1 MAFAFLLLIL
11 LAVLLAGVPIAYA
24 IGGLSILGNQWFGA
38 TSFARLAE
46 TQFSSINSF
55 VIMAIPFFILAG
67 HVMLKGQMARSL
79 FDFMSA
85 LTRWLTG
92 GVAIGATGACAL
104 FGALTGSSAA
114 AAAALSPVVVP
125 ELTRLGYPRSFA
137 CGLMAAGGTL
147 GIMIPPSVVFVV
159 YGAITSTSV
168 ADLFVAGVIPGLML
182 AGILAASC
190 WVLAKRGGFG
200 APQPFSFA
208 EVWRSFL
215 AALPSLLMPVIVLGG
230 IYSGI
235 FTPTEAAAVSVVYAI
250 LITKFV
256 YRTLRFAD
264 LPGIFIESSRS
275 SAVVLIILAASL
287 GLGLLASFLGVAEGL
302 ADGLKAM
309 HLSAWQFLLAVNVIL
324 LILGCFFDGL
334 TLLVLGTPLLLPSLR
349 ALDIN
354 LVHFCIVLTANIE
367 IAAITPP
374 VGFNLF
380 VISSTTRVRLG
391 EVARGAVPFVGA
403 MLVGLLILTFVPSLS
418 LAVLK

>member
-1 MAFAFLLLIL
+1 MAFGVLLLIL

-38 TSFARLAE
+38 TSFTRLAE

-67 HVMLKGQMARSL
+67 NIMLKGQMARSL

-85 LTRWLTG
+85 VTRWMTG

-125 ELTRLGYPRSFA
+125 ELTRLGYPRPFA

-159 YGAITSTSV
+159 YGALTSTSV
-168 ADLFVAGVIPGLML
+168 ADLFLAGVIPGLFL
-182 AGILAASC
+182 AG
-190 WVLAKRGGFG
+190 VLAVCCYLLARRGGYG
-200 APQPFSFA
+200 APQKFLLA
-208 EVWRSFL
+208 DVWRTFRS
-215 AALPSLLMPVIVLGG
+215 AIPSLLMPVIVLGG
-230 IYSGI
+230 IYSGM
-235 FTPTEAAAVSVVYAI
+235 FTPTEAAAISVVYAI
-250 LITKFV
+250 AVT
-256 YRTLRFAD
+256 RFAYKTLAWSD
-264 LPGIFIESSRS
+264 LPAIFSESARS

-287 GLGLLASFLGVAEGL
+287 GIGLLASFLGVAEDLAAWLKGL
-302 ADGLKAM
+302 Q
-309 HLSAWQFLLAVNVIL
+309 LSAWQFLLAVNVIL
-324 LILGCFFDGL
+324 LILGCFFDGF
-334 TLLVLGTPLLLPSLR
+334 TLLVLLTPLLLPSLK

-354 LVHFCIVLTANIE
+354 LVHFCIILTANIE
-367 IAAITPP
+367 IASITPP

-380 VISSTTRVRLG
+380 VISSTTKVRLT
-391 EVARGAVPFVGA
+391 EVARGAVPFVIA
-403 MLVGLLILTFVPSLS
+403 MIIGLLVLTYVPAMS
-418 LAVLK
+418 LALL

>member
-1 MAFAFLLLIL
+1 MAFGILLLIL

-38 TSFARLAE
+38 TSFTRLAE

-67 HVMLKGQMARSL
+67 NIMLKGQMARSL

-85 LTRWLTG
+85 CTRWMTG

-104 FGALTGSSAA
+104 FGSLTGSSAA

-159 YGAITSTSV
+159 YGALTSTSV
-168 ADLFVAGVIPGLML
+168 ADLFLAGVIPGLFL
-182 AGILAASC
+182 AG
-190 WVLAKRGGFG
+190 VLALCCYLLARRGGYG
-200 APQPFSFA
+200 APQQLLIA
-208 EVWRSFL
+208 DVWRTFK
-215 AALPSLLMPVIVLGG
+215 AAVPSIMMPVIVLGG
-230 IYSGI
+230 IYSGL
-235 FTPTEAAAVSVVYAI
+235 FTPTEAAAVSVVYAV
-250 LITKFV
+250 LVTRFV
-256 YRTLRFAD
+256 YRTLAFGD
-264 LPGIFIESSRS
+264 LPGIFADSARS

-287 GLGLLASFLGVAEGL
+287 GIGLLASFLGVAEDL
-302 ADGLKAM
+302 ASWLKALD
-309 HLSAWQFLLAVNVIL
+309 LSAWQFLLAVNVL
-324 LILGCFFDGL
+324 LLVLGCFFDGF
-334 TLLVLGTPLLLPSLR
+334 TLLVLLTPLLLPSLR

-354 LVHFCIVLTANIE
+354 LIHFCIILTANIE
-367 IAAITPP
+367 IASITPP

-380 VISSTTRVRLG
+380 VISSTTKVRLT
-391 EVARGAVPFVGA
+391 EVARGAVPFVIA
-403 MLVGLLILTFVPSLS
+403 MLLGLMVLTYVPWLS
-418 LAVLK
+418 LALL

>member
-1 MAFAFLLLIL
+1 MAFAFLLVIL

-24 IGGLSILGNQWFGA
+24 IGGLAILGNQWFGA
-38 TSFARLAE
+38 TSFTRLAE

-67 HVMLKGQMARSL
+67 NVMLKGQMARSL

-168 ADLFVAGVIPGLML
+168 ADLFLAGVIPGILL
-182 AGILAASC
+182 SAILALCC
-190 WVLAKRGGFG
+190 WALAKRGGYG
-200 APQPFSFA
+200 APQPFRFG
-208 EVWRSFL
+208 EVMRSFWV
-215 AALPSLLMPVIVLGG
+215 AVPSILMPVVVLGG

-235 FTPTEAAAVSVVYAI
+235 FTPTEAAAVSVVYAV
-250 LITKFV
+250 LVTKFV
-256 YRTLRFAD
+256 YRTLRFSD
-264 LPGIFIESSRS
+264 LPEIFVASARS

-287 GLGLLASFLGVAEGL
+287 GIGMLASFLGVAEDL
-302 ADGLKAM
+302 ADALKALN
-309 HLSAWQFLLAVNVIL
+309 LSAWQFLLAVNLIL
-324 LILGCFFDGL
+324 LVLGCFFDGF
-334 TLLVLGTPLLLPSLR
+334 TLLVLTTPLLLPTLK
-349 ALDIN
+349 ALDIS
-354 LVHFCIVLTANIE
+354 LVHFCIILTANIE

-380 VISSTTRVRLG
+380 VISSTTKVRLG
-391 EVARGAVPFVGA
+391 EVARGAFPFVIA
-403 MLVGLLILTFVPSLS
+403 LLVGLMVLTYVPGLS
-418 LAVLK
+418 LAAIK